1 MFLSILEMLAQLFL
15 LMWIGHNG
23 AQAVPGGSIKAV
35 CVFFLKDKS
44 LDLLKLSGMPVNY
57 LGVAK
62 RIDHYKQQHLNIFFF
77 EHANLLMRSSINILG
92 LFLSGLILSLLVSC
106 GHN

>member
-62 RIDHYKQQHLNIFFF
+62 RIDHYKQQHLNIFFL
-77 EHANLLMRSSINILG
+77 NMPTCL
-92 LFLSGLILSLLVSC
+92 
-106 GHN
+106 